1 MLLTNRDID
10 SIFIKIFHFIQEH
23 HKRFIFHCSGAFL
36 IPENYIYQKHFTPL
50 EQFQKKQDAL
60 LFKPE
65 FIPPFFLQ
73 IYPTIR
79 KSKDLKSKFVS
90 RN

>member
-1 MLLTNRDID
+1 MNTIFSNLL
-10 SIFIKIFHFIQEH
+10 EH
-23 HKRFIFHCSGAFL
+23 SLLWSFL

-50 EQFQKKQDAL
+50 EQFQKKQEAL

-73 IYPTIR
+73 IYPAIR
-79 KSKDLKSKFVS
+79 ESKDLKSKFVF